1 MSSFLLSTQSFFQE
15 SFKNTWQE
23 LKLNHFSCILSNQSL
38 FQAVLKN
45 ILVCL
50 LNIYDC
56 FTSFEVGNRGNV
68 NRYWGRLPSD
78 YVVEDVLCC
87 DSLNQSFI
95 MYTRTSENNRAPLW
109 DCVFPLC
116 DRRKMLGR
124 NTKSH
129 RSHWSCALFFR
140 LLFEGATPFHLGTET
155 GQHSQESKTKVFCKS
170 REPQCTSLFVQQ
182 IWILSRITV
191 RVKFF

>member
-1 MSSFLLSTQSFFQE
+1 M
-15 SFKNTWQE
+15 
-23 LKLNHFSCILSNQSL
+23 KLNNFSCILSNQSL
-38 FQAVLKN
+38 FQAVLKSV
-45 ILVCL
+45 LVCL

-87 DSLNQSFI
+87 DSLNQLFI
-95 MYTRTSENNRAPLW
+95 MCTCTSESSSAPRW
-109 DCVFPLC
+109 DCIFPLC

-129 RSHWSCALFFR
+129 SSLWSCALFFR
-140 LLFEGATPFHLGTET
+140 LMFEGATPFHLGTEA
-155 GQHSQESKTKVFCKS
+155 GQHSQESNTKVFCKS
-170 REPQCTSLFVQQ
+170 GEPLCMSPLFIQQ
-182 IWILSRITV
+182 I
-191 RVKFF
+191 